1 MTWEFDKGH
10 HQIGFAARHLGIS
23 IIRGHF
29 DRSEVAVN
37 LDAEDPT
44 QWSMNATIDAAS
56 INTGNE
62 RRDDALREDKYFD
75 VANYPTIT
83 FESRRVEK
91 NGDGYRVFGDLTMH
105 GTTREIELAVTYNGE
120 AVDRDLT
127 KRGFSGRG
135 VIDRFA
141 FGVGD
146 PNRRDLTPTVGDKVE
161 LLLDME
167 TFRR

>member
-1 MTWEFDKGH
+1 MTVDELFEEEGYDAVFIATGA
-10 HQIGFAARHLGIS
+10 GLPRFLGVPGEHL
-23 IIRGHF
+23 
-29 DRSEVAVN
+29 
-37 LDAEDPT
+37 
-44 QWSMNATIDAAS
+44 
-56 INTGNE
+56 
-62 RRDDALREDKYFD
+62 
-75 VANYPTIT
+75 
-83 FESRRVEK
+83 
-91 NGDGYRVFGDLTMH
+91 
-105 GTTREIELAVTYNGE
+105 NGE

-146 PNRRDLTPTVGDKVE
+146 PNRRDLTPTVGEKVE